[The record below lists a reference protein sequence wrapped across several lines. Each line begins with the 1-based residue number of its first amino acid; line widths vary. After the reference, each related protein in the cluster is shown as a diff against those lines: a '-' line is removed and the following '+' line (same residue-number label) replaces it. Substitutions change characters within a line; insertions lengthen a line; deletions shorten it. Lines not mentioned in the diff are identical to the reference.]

1 MLYLF
6 TTYYISSNKERQAE
20 LEYCLKKNLENR
32 YITKIY
38 LLNNEI
44 FNLDFINDTEKKI
57 VQVIINDSPNYKLKF
72 SDAIH
77 YINLNFYNEICI
89 LSNTDIYFDETIAR
103 INYEN
108 IKNKMFALLRYDLD
122 EDYKTTKIFTEWGI
136 PREDSQDS
144 WAFVSP
150 LEINYNDINFE
161 FGTLG
166 CDSVFA
172 AKVHDTGIKVL
183 NPSLDIVSVH
193 VHGSNFRTYNVDNRI
208 HGTYLMIEPCKL
220 GEDSKIKTMEY

>member
-1 MLYLF
+1 MIYLF
-6 TTYYISSNKERQAE
+6 TTYYISTNKERQKE
-20 LEYCLKKNLENR
+20 LEYCLKKNMENR

-44 FNLDFINDTEKKI
+44 FNLDFINDSEQKI
-57 VQVIINDSPNYKLKF
+57 VQVIIDDSPTYKLKF
-72 SDAIH
+72 SDAIQ

-108 IKNKMFALLRYDLD
+108 IKNKMFALLRYDLAD
-122 EDYKTTKIFTEWGI
+122 DYTTTQLFTEWDG
-136 PREDSQDS
+136 PRADSQDS
-144 WAFVSP
+144 WTFVSP
-150 LEINYNDINFE
+150 LKINYNDINFE

-166 CDSVFA
+166 CDSIFA
-172 AKVHDTGIKVL
+172 AKVSDTGITVS

-193 VHGSNFRTYNVDNRI
+193 VHASNFRTYNVDNRI
-208 HGTYLMIEPCKL
+208 HDTYLLIEPCKL
-220 GEDSKIKTMEY
+220 EETSKLRTMEY